1 MSLRGTW
8 CTYSI
13 ISPCSNKTDKRWS
26 QYPAAER
33 KRAKAH
39 FSGSTGDV
47 KRREIPAQKQR
58 NKQRDKK
65 TKTELWRGT
74 SLISRGKR
82 RYTQGKKNWIK
93 RAPAQTKEERRR
105 IKNKPEKRKA
115 TPKQQQMKEQTA
127 LSHLADNTAACA
139 FERGETNAI
148 GLDVCL
154 SPVALDGGSPAASS
168 VLLPSVSLLR
178 LALRLCFIS
187 IRHMRGEISQTTPRV
202 FDELCLRSEKAAL
215 TVLHSL
221 SRMC

>member
-1 MSLRGTW
+1 MPPR
-8 CTYSI
+8 
-13 ISPCSNKTDKRWS
+13 K
-26 QYPAAER
+26 QR
-33 KRAKAH
+33 KRGEEKKI
-39 FSGSTGDV
+39 S
-47 KRREIPAQKQR
+47 QR
-58 NKQRDKK
+58 N
-65 TKTELWRGT
+65 E
-74 SLISRGKR
+74 
-82 RYTQGKKNWIK
+82 
-93 RAPAQTKEERRR
+93 
-105 IKNKPEKRKA
+105 KA
-115 TPKQQQMKEQTA
+115 TPKQQQMKKQTA